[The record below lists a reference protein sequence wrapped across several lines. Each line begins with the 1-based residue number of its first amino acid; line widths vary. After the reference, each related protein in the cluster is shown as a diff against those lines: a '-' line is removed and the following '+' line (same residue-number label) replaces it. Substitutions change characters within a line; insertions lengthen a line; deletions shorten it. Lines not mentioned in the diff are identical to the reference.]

1 MDKDEGGLERLFDQ
15 LHGHSVALELG
26 ICIAW
31 SS

>member
-1 MDKDEGGLERLFDQ
+1 MDKDEEGFESLFDQ